1 MPQCKYFGHSKIQE
15 LTRNLARFFAV
26 RRRGRLMRDYF
37 VISVLLVVGGLI
49 TSGAVEIYFSYIE
62 NREQLALVQN
72 EIAAGAAG
80 KIERFVHEIENIL
93 RGATK
98 SPTMAPERL
107 TPEFRLELE
116 KLLLIAPAV
125 TEAIVFNEQGAI
137 QVQASRLRTVFPD
150 TERDFANSPAFEKAK
165 TGKAY
170 FGPVYF
176 ERGSEP
182 YMTIAVPI
190 ERFAGDFIGVLQAQV
205 NLKDIG
211 DVISSIT
218 VGRAGYAYAMSRSG
232 ELIAHPDI
240 SLVLQRRMVDQL
252 EIFKEAFPPPETKP
266 TQTAISAPNLQGKIV
281 LSAFALVPGF
291 DWAIVVDR
299 PSQEVFETIYASLF
313 RTATLLLV
321 GLVLALIASI
331 YVARRVLRPIGILQ
345 DGVAHFTDNLSRRI
359 ELKTGDELELL
370 ADEFNKLADRLQE
383 SYTNLEQKVED
394 RTQELGE
401 KNKELEAAAESKA
414 RFFNYVAH
422 DMRTPLISIRGF
434 TDLVLRHTEGK
445 IAQLQKDNLRKV
457 LVSSKH
463 LEDLINDLLDL
474 AKIAE
479 GRMEVY
485 PEPFKLDEVLRFAAD
500 TVEPMLKANNVK
512 LITEMASDISTMK
525 SDCKMLKKIVLNL
538 LSNAAKYT
546 EAGEIKV
553 AAACDNG
560 ALKLIVSDTGIGMK
574 AEALNYIF
582 DEFRQVDRP
591 TPQRYPSTGLGLAI
605 VKRLT
610 NLLGGDITVESEE
623 GKGSTF
629 TIVMPMELQ
638 PSTVV
643 TSSRA

>member
-1 MPQCKYFGHSKIQE
+1 MAECRWLGHIKMTRN
-15 LTRNLARFFAV
+15 LRNLARYFTV

-37 VISVLLVVGGLI
+37 LISALLVIGGLV

-62 NREQLALVQN
+62 SREQLALVQK
-72 EIAAGAAG
+72 EIAAGAAV
-80 KIERFVHEIENIL
+80 KIERFVQEIHNIM

-98 SPTMAPERL
+98 SPTIAPERL
-107 TPEFRLELE
+107 TSEFRLELE

-137 QVQASRLRTVFPD
+137 QVHASRLRTVFPD
-150 TERDFANSPAFEKAK
+150 TDDFASAPAFKQAK
-165 TGKAY
+165 QGKPY
-170 FGPVYF
+170 FGSVYF
-176 ERGSEP
+176 EHGSEP

-190 ERFAGDFIGVLQAQV
+190 ERFPGDVIGVLKAEV

-211 DVISSIT
+211 DVISRIT
-218 VGRAGYAYAMSRSG
+218 VGKAGYAFAMSRSG

-240 SLVLQRRMVDQL
+240 SLVLQRRMVHEL
-252 EIFKEAFPPPETKP
+252 EIFKAAFPPAG
-266 TQTAISAPNLQGKIV
+266 TQLTEFVMIGPNLQGKEV
-281 LSAFALVPGF
+281 LSAFAQIPGL

-299 PSQEVFETIYASLF
+299 PIQEVSETIHASLF

-359 ELKTGDELELL
+359 ELKTGDELEGL
-370 ADEFNKLADRLQE
+370 ADEFNKLAERLQE
-383 SYTNLEQKVED
+383 SYTNLEQKIED

-401 KNKELEAAAESKA
+401 KNKQLEAVAESKV

-422 DMRTPLISIRGF
+422 DMRTPLISIKGF
-434 TDLVLRHTEGK
+434 TDLVLRHSDGK
-445 IAQLQKDNLRKV
+445 LEQRQKDNLRKV

-463 LEDLINDLLDL
+463 LENLVDDLLDL
-474 AKIAE
+474 AKGKRKVVNIEA
-479 GRMEVY
+479 
-485 PEPFKLDEVLRFAAD
+485 FKLEEVLRFATE
-500 TVEPMLKANNVK
+500 TVEPMLKDNVK
-512 LITEMASDISTMK
+512 LVTEMASDIPTMK
-525 SDCKMLKKIVLNL
+525 SDCAMLKKIVLNL

-546 EAGEIKV
+546 EAGEITV

-560 ALKLIVSDTGIGMK
+560 TLKLIVSDTGIGMK
-574 AEALNYIF
+574 AEALQYIF
-582 DEFRQVDRP
+582 DEFRQVDMSM
-591 TPQRYPSTGLGLAI
+591 TQRYPSTGLGLAI
-605 VKRLT
+605 VKLFT
-610 NLLGGDITVESEE
+610 NLLGGEITVESEE

-638 PSTVV
+638 PLTVV

>member
-1 MPQCKYFGHSKIQE
+1 MAECKWLGHIKMTRN
-15 LTRNLARFFAV
+15 LRNLARYFTV

-37 VISVLLVVGGLI
+37 LISALLVIGGLV

-62 NREQLALVQN
+62 SREQLALVQK
-72 EIAAGAAG
+72 EIAAGAAV
-80 KIERFVHEIENIL
+80 KIERFVQEIHNIM

-98 SPTMAPERL
+98 SPTIAPERL
-107 TPEFRLELE
+107 TSEFRLELE

-150 TERDFANSPAFEKAK
+150 SDGDSANSAAFEQAK
-165 TGKAY
+165 QGKPY
-170 FGPVYF
+170 FGSIYF
-176 ERGSEP
+176 EHGSEP

-190 ERFAGDFIGVLQAQV
+190 ERFAGDVVGVLKAEV

-211 DVISSIT
+211 DVISRIT
-218 VGRAGYAYAMSRSG
+218 VGKAGYAFAMSRSG

-252 EIFKEAFPPPETKP
+252 PIFKAAFPPTATQP
-266 TQTAISAPNLQGKIV
+266 TEFVMIGPNLQGKEV
-281 LSAFALVPGF
+281 LSAFAQIPGL

-299 PSQEVFETIYASLF
+299 PIQEVSETIYASLF

-383 SYTNLEQKVED
+383 SYTNLEQKIED

-401 KNKELEAAAESKA
+401 KNKQLEAVAESKV

-422 DMRTPLISIRGF
+422 DMRTPLISIKGF
-434 TDLVLRHTEGK
+434 TDLVLRHSDGK
-445 IAQLQKDNLRKV
+445 LEQRQKDNLRKV

-463 LEDLINDLLDL
+463 LENLVDDLLDL
-474 AKIAE
+474 AKGKRKVVNIEA
-479 GRMEVY
+479 
-485 PEPFKLDEVLRFAAD
+485 FKLEEVLRFATE
-500 TVEPMLKANNVK
+500 TVEPMLKDNVK
-512 LITEMASDISTMK
+512 LVTEMASDIPTMK
-525 SDCKMLKKIVLNL
+525 SDCAMLKKIVLNL

-560 ALKLIVSDTGIGMK
+560 TLKLIVSDTGIGMK

-582 DEFRQVDRP
+582 DEFRQVHMSA
-591 TPQRYPSTGLGLAI
+591 TQRYPSTGLGLAI
-605 VKRLT
+605 VKLFT
-610 NLLGGDITVESEE
+610 NLLGGEITVESEE

-638 PSTVV
+638 PLTVV

>member
-1 MPQCKYFGHSKIQE
+1 MAECKWLGHIKMS
-15 LTRNLARFFAV
+15 RNLRNPARYFTV

-37 VISVLLVVGGLI
+37 LISALLVVGGLV

-62 NREQLALVQN
+62 SREQLALVQK
-72 EIAAGAAG
+72 EIAAGAAA
-80 KIERFVHEIENIL
+80 KIERFVQEIQNIM

-98 SPTMAPERL
+98 SPTIAPERL
-107 TPEFRLELE
+107 TSEFRLELE

-125 TEAIVFNEQGAI
+125 TEVIVFNEQGAI
-137 QVQASRLRTVFPD
+137 QVHASRLRTVFPD
-150 TERDFANSPAFEKAK
+150 TDDFASAPAFEQAK
-165 TGKAY
+165 QGKPY
-170 FGPVYF
+170 FGSIYF
-176 ERGSEP
+176 EHGSEP

-190 ERFAGDFIGVLQAQV
+190 ERFAGDVLGVLKAEV

-211 DVISSIT
+211 DVISRIT
-218 VGRAGYAYAMSRSG
+218 VGKAGYAYAMSRSG

-252 EIFKEAFPPPETKP
+252 PIFKAAFPPTGTQP
-266 TQTAISAPNLQGKIV
+266 TEFVMIGPNLQGKEV
-281 LSAFALVPGF
+281 LSAFAQIPGL

-299 PSQEVFETIYASLF
+299 PIQEVSETIYASLF

-370 ADEFNKLADRLQE
+370 ADEFNRLADRLQE
-383 SYTNLEQKVED
+383 SYTNLEQKIED

-401 KNKELEAAAESKA
+401 KNKQLEAAAKSKE
-414 RFFNYVAH
+414 RFFNYIAH
-422 DMRTPLISIRGF
+422 EMRTPLHSISGF
-434 TDLVLRHTEGK
+434 TRLVLRHTEGK
-445 IAQLQKDNLRKV
+445 IEQLEKDNLRKV
-457 LVSSKH
+457 LVSSDH
-463 LEDLINDLLDL
+463 LLSLVKKLLDL
-474 AKIAE
+474 ATLDA

-485 PEPFKLDEVLRFAAD
+485 AETFQLEEVLRFAKE
-500 TVEPMLKANNVK
+500 TVEPMLKDDNIK
-512 LITEMASDISTMK
+512 LVTEMASDIPTMK
-525 SDCKMLKKIVLNL
+525 SDCEKLKEIVLNL

-560 ALKLIVSDTGIGMK
+560 ILKLIVSDTGIGMK

-582 DEFRQVDRP
+582 DEFRRVDMS
-591 TPQRYPSTGLGLAI
+591 TTQRYPSTGLGLAI

-610 NLLGGDITVESEE
+610 NLLGGEITVESEE

-638 PSTVV
+638 PLTVV

>member
-1 MPQCKYFGHSKIQE
+1 MEECKRFGYIEIQN
-15 LTRNLARFFAV
+15 LTRNFARYFAG

-37 VISVLLVVGGLI
+37 LISALLVVGGLV
-49 TSGAVEIYFSYIE
+49 TSGAVEIYFSFIE
-62 NREQLALVQN
+62 SREQLALVQK

-80 KIERFVHEIENIL
+80 KIERFVQEIHNIL

-98 SPTMAPERL
+98 SHAIATETL
-107 TPEFRLELE
+107 TSEFRLELE

-125 TEAIVFNEQGAI
+125 TETIAFNEQGAI
-137 QVQASRLRTVFPD
+137 QAQASRRRTVFPD
-150 TERDFANSPAFEKAK
+150 SERDFANSEAFKQVK
-165 TGKAY
+165 QGKPY

-176 ERGSEP
+176 DYGSEP

-190 ERFAGDFIGVLQAQV
+190 ERFAGDVIGVLHAEV
-205 NLKDIG
+205 NLKYIS

-218 VGRAGYAYAMSRSG
+218 VGKAGYAYAMSCSG

-252 EIFKEAFPPPETKP
+252 AIFKAGCGLPATQP
-266 TQTAISAPNLQGKIV
+266 TQSAIIEPNLQGKDV
-281 LSAFALVPGF
+281 LSAFAQIPIPGV
-291 DWAIVVDR
+291 DWAIVVDL
-299 PSQEVFETIYASLF
+299 PVQEVYETIYASLF
-313 RTATLLLV
+313 RTATLLLI
-321 GLVLALIASI
+321 GLGFASIASF

-345 DGVAHFTDNLSRRI
+345 DGVAHFADDLNRRI
-359 ELKTGDELELL
+359 ELKTGDELEGL

-401 KNKELEAAAESKA
+401 KNKQLEAAAESKK
-414 RFFNYVAH
+414 RFFQYITH
-422 DMRTPLISIRGF
+422 EMRTPVTSIKGF
-434 TDLVLRHTEGK
+434 TDLVLRQTEGK

-457 LVSSKH
+457 LISSKH
-463 LEDLINDLLDL
+463 LEDLVNDLLDL
-474 AKIAE
+474 AKITE

-485 PEPFKLDEVLRFAAD
+485 AEPFKLEEVLRFATD
-500 TVEPMLKANNVK
+500 TVEPMLKEKNIK
-512 LITEMASDISTMK
+512 LVTEMASDIPTMK
-525 SDCKMLKKIVLNL
+525 SDFEKLKTIVLNL

-560 ALKLIVSDTGIGMK
+560 TLKLIVSDTGIGMK

-582 DEFRQVDRP
+582 DEFRQVD
-591 TPQRYPSTGLGLAI
+591 TSMTQRYRSTGLGLAI

-610 NLLGGDITVESEE
+610 NLLGGDVTVESEE

-629 TIVMPMELQ
+629 TTLMPMELK
-638 PSTVV
+638 PLTVR
-643 TSSRA
+643 SQA